1 MKKILLTVG
10 CVALFTGAAYSQ
22 QDIQF
27 TQFFNNRL
35 FYNPG
40 VAGSSK
46 AICINGVHR
55 SQWVGFDNAP
65 TTQNVNGEIPIAA
78 VRGGVMFNITNDQIG
93 YFQDISAGIGYAYQ
107 MELAGGS
114 LGLGLR
120 LDFRNMSITQG
131 EWLPPESLSDPNL
144 GRFGASDMAPD
155 LNFGAY
161 FQRPDFWV
169 GLSSSRLLT
178 AASEFDNSANPPG
191 ITSLKGVRHFF
202 FMGGYNWEI
211 PNTAFLLTPA
221 VMVKSDLAAP
231 AQIDVNISGWYN
243 NKIMGGVTYRVT
255 DAIALMAGYQITPQL
270 RAFYSYDIT
279 TSALTASGSGSNGS
293 HEIVIN
299 YCFNIEIPP
308 KEKGYY
314 RNPRFL

>member
-1 MKKILLTVG
+1 MKKILLTAG
-10 CVALFTGAAYSQ
+10 IIGLFASAAFGQ

-27 TQFFNNRL
+27 TQFMNNRL

-55 SQWVGFDNAP
+55 SQWVGFENAP
-65 TTQNVNGEIPIAA
+65 TTQNVNAEIPISAI
-78 VRGGVMFNITNDQIG
+78 RGALMVNISNDQIG
-93 YFQDISAGIGYAYQ
+93 FFRDVTAGIGYAFQ
-107 MELAGGS
+107 MDLAEGT
-114 LGLGLR
+114 LGLGVR

-131 EWLPPESLSDPNL
+131 EWIAPESLFDPNL
-144 GRFGASDMAPD
+144 GAFNSDDMAPD
-155 LNFGAY
+155 LNFGVY
-161 FQRPDFWV
+161 YQRSDFWA
-169 GLSSSRLLT
+169 GISSSRLLT
-178 AASEFDNSANPPG
+178 TASEFNNTANPPG
-191 ITSLKGVRHFF
+191 LTSLKGVRHYF

-231 AQIDVNISGWYN
+231 AQIDINVSGWYN
-243 NKIMGGVTYRVT
+243 NKIMAGVTYRVT
-255 DAIALMAGYQITPQL
+255 DAIGLMAGYQITPQL

-279 TSALTASGSGSNGS
+279 TSTLTAGSNGS
-293 HEIVIN
+293 HEIVVN
-299 YCFNIEIPP
+299 YCFTIEIPP